1 MSVPAGLSI
10 NEPPLR
16 RGGSAGDVAQC
27 LPGVCEALGSIP
39 APQTLAVVEEDSYN
53 PSTRETED
61 EMPTDSLSYTSNSKA
76 NLGYRSSAWV
86 GGRWGAELS
95 LCPLGMPPGE

>member
-39 APQTLAVVEEDSYN
+39 APQRLDVVEECSYN

-61 EMPTDSLSYTSNSKA
+61 EMPTDSLSYTA
-76 NLGYRSSAWV
+76 TPRSTWATGALP
-86 GGRWGAELS
+86 GGGGGGSRAK
-95 LCPLGMPPGE
+95 PLPPGDTTR

>member
-39 APQTLAVVEEDSYN
+39 APQKLDVVEECSYN

-61 EMPTDSLSYTSNSKA
+61 EMPTDSLSYTA
-76 NLGYRSSAWV
+76 TPRSTWATGALPG
-86 GGRWGAELS
+86 GGRGEGGSRAK
-95 LCPLGMPPGE
+95 PLPPGDTTR